1 MLENRPFGLKGTTKL
16 TSIKQQVSKLDFKQ
30 DIVQVKFDNLKVD
43 IVAKRELLDVE
54 KEQLNNIFN
63 EYEINYSNYG

>member
-16 TSIKQQVSKLDFKQ
+16 TSIKQQVSNLCFKQ

-43 IVAKRELLDVE
+43 IVAKRELLDIE

-63 EYEINYSNYG
+63 EYKINYSNYG

>member
-54 KEQLNNIFN
+54 KEQLDNIFN

>member
-16 TSIKQQVSKLDFKQ
+16 TSIKQQVSMLDFKQ

-43 IVAKRELLDVE
+43 IVAKRELSDVE

-63 EYEINYSNYG
+63 EYKINYSNYG